1 MNQPDTKQLETLVIS
16 LLQDPQDFKRVTK
29 HRPNGVNA
37 FFLTNDKITIEG
49 LFLINK
55 DRIVVSN
62 IKVREN
68 FFTILVPQCLLVE
81 LNQLIK
87 NFTIKD

>member
-1 MNQPDTKQLETLVIS
+1 MNQPNTQQLETLVVS

-29 HRPNGVNA
+29 HRPNGVNV
-37 FFLTNDKITIEG
+37 FFLTDDKITIEG

-55 DRIVVSN
+55 DKIVVSN

-68 FFTILVPQCLLVE
+68 FFTILVPRCLLVE
-81 LNQLIK
+81 TQRIK
-87 NFTIKD
+87 HV